1 MADRADAPLDD
12 LMMAM
17 DVVDT
22 LRHDEALIMKE
33 LATDDRDDRM
43 IERLRQVYASQG
55 IDVPDDILKA
65 GVEGLK
71 EDRFVYS
78 PPASGFQR
86 WLALLYVTRMR
97 WSKWAAGLALA
108 LILCLAGWQFLVVMP
123 RERAAA
129 ALQVELS
136 ETIPQSIASLR
147 SRIEGLTSDA
157 DILASAKR
165 LEEDGLAAAAAG
177 NAEAARKSAS
187 SLNSMAAELALTFE
201 VKIVSRPGVPT
212 GVTRIPEA
220 NQRAS
225 NYYIVV
231 EAIGPDGKALSRTI
245 TSEEDGKSHEVSIWA
260 QRVSSSLFNRVRDD
274 KSGDG
279 IVQDTLLG
287 TKERGKLAVTWK
299 SGVQTGAI
307 TEW

>member
-1 MADRADAPLDD
+1 MADKADAPLDD

-22 LRHDEALIMKE
+22 LRHDEAMVMKE
-33 LATDDRDDRM
+33 LAADDRDARM

-55 IDVPDDILKA
+55 IEVSDEILKA

-86 WLALLYVTRMR
+86 WLAIAYVTRSS
-97 WSKWAAGLALA
+97 WSKWVAGALAGLVLVIAA
-108 LILCLAGWQFLVVMP
+108 WQFLVVMP

-129 ALQVELS
+129 ALQVEL
-136 ETIPQSIASLR
+136 TQTLPKSITDLSG
-147 SRIEGLTSDA
+147 RIAGLTDDAAILSDA
-157 DILASAKR
+157 KR
-165 LEEDGLAAAAAG
+165 VADDAQAAITAG
-177 NAEAARKSAS
+177 NADTAREAVARLST
-187 SLNSMAAELALTFE
+187 MAADLAHTYE

-212 GVTRIPEA
+212 GVTRIPDSNPGA
-220 NQRAS
+220 N
-225 NYYIVV
+225 NYYLVV
-231 EAIGPDGKALSRTI
+231 EAIGSDGKPMRRTI
-245 TSEEDGKSHEVSIWA
+245 TSEEDGKPHDVTIWA
-260 QRVSSSLFNRVRDD
+260 QRVSSALFNRVRQD
-274 KSGDG
+274 KSEDG

-287 TKERGKLAVTWK
+287 TKERGKLAISWK
-299 SGVQTGAI
+299 SGVQKGAI